1 MIADV
6 IEAMRLGR
14 LATDYEGL
22 VAVKAGP
29 SGLGILNYTD
39 LCQRVGAH
47 NPAVWD
53 EVTRFCRGLILDTR
67 TWTVAAWPF
76 SKFFNVGETAET
88 QPEALPKESFTV
100 FEKVD
105 GSLGVLYRGEDGQL
119 AVASRGSFTSDQ
131 AIRGTAMLRQ
141 LANLDEIP
149 DNLTMVF
156 EIVFTENNST
166 VKYDFDGLVLLA
178 IFNRET
184 GEELAWSEVESW
196 AGRLGCRLPKV
207 YQFGSLAELLRG
219 RDDLGSN
226 VEGFVVLFASGL
238 RAKLKGEWYLDHH
251 RQAWGLSEKTVL
263 EALATGRSRNCWQ
276 KFPMISKLKP
286 TGWSRSFRAERPP
299 WKPRLKDIL
308 PPPRKVT
315 TARSLPNG
323 SEICKMSQPL
333 SGQFSSSYG
342 MGERL
347 TGTKCSR
354 RIPRTGAKTPA

>member
-156 EIVFTENNST
+156 EIVFAENNST

-184 GEELAWSEVESW
+184 GEELAWSEVENL

-263 EALATGRSRNCWQ
+263 EALATGKIAELLAKVPDDLQAEANRLVAIVQSRAAAVE
-276 KFPMISKLKP
+276 
-286 TGWSRSFRAERPP
+286 TEAEGYFAAAP
-299 WKPRLKDIL
+299 KGDD
-308 PPPRKVT
+308 RKVF
-315 TARSLPNG
+315 AQWVRNLQNVPAAFWAVLFQLRDGREVNWYKMLP
-323 SEICKMSQPL
+323 
-333 SGQFSSSYG
+333 
-342 MGERL
+342 
-347 TGTKCSR
+347 
-354 RIPRTGAKTPA
+354 